1 MGFAEKLFQQTL
13 FSHRLA
19 LCPLPDTIIVLE
31 NGKISEVGSPA
42 ELMSKR
48 RRYYL
53 MFTRQ
58 ANSYQSQKPRCARE
72 VKLWEKS
79 NCEDFSLV
87 SLSRSGVRE

>member
-1 MGFAEKLFQQTL
+1 MGFAEKLFQQIL

-19 LCPLPDTIIVLE
+19 LCPLADTIIVLE

-58 ANSYQSQKPRCARE
+58 ANIYQSKKPGFQGR
-72 VKLWEKS
+72 L
-79 NCEDFSLV
+79 NCGGNPTLAIFVQFPSLA
-87 SLSRSGVRE
+87 LE

>member
-58 ANSYQSQKPRCARE
+58 ANSYQSKKPGVQGR
-72 VKLWEKS
+72 L
-79 NCEDFSLV
+79 NCGRNPTLAILVQFPSLTP
-87 SLSRSGVRE
+87 E